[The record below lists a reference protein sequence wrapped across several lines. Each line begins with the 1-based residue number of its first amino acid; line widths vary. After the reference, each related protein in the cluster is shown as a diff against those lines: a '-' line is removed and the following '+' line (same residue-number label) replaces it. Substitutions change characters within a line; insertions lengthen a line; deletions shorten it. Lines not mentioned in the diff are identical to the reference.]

1 VGVKWTLRGVDLD
14 ISGMTGSGLDQKR
27 TSLHLT
33 FLLVSAEYLS
43 STLHQMTKHS
53 AISLTAVFVLSVF
66 LSSCATVLNGR
77 TQHIQI
83 TTDEKIRRVSVDNAL
98 FTDSSERELRGSA
111 AFVVRRSHEPLF
123 IHAQLDSGEK
133 IIRLRPH
140 ISIAFWLNLDYFGL
154 GMLVDMNN
162 PKRYGYNHW
171 NYLALKDTTIVLRR
185 FAPVPKGTMH
195 FSLSPLPSVNLFS
208 LKSPEGQSTLGGPL
222 GLAIGVDYF
231 YQPDR
236 YISFSMGTGTSAFA
250 DQFGNGSYFNTGQ
263 TFFGSIMNNH
273 VIGSFDLGY
282 GLNFSDLIWRKLIV
296 TDIFMVNLAQS
307 VRSAGIGPSFSAQ
320 YRITKSLR
328 LGILYQPTLFSF
340 NSRPAFGY
348 QHYISAGFVWK
359 WRIRR

>member
-1 VGVKWTLRGVDLD
+1 
-14 ISGMTGSGLDQKR
+14 
-27 TSLHLT
+27 
-33 FLLVSAEYLS
+33 
-43 STLHQMTKHS
+43 MTKHS
-53 AISLTAVFVLSVF
+53 AISLTAVFVLPVF
-66 LSSCATVLNGR
+66 LSSCATILNGR
-77 TQHIQI
+77 SQYIQI

-98 FTDSSERELRGSA
+98 FTDSSARELKGSA
-111 AFVVRRSHEPLF
+111 VFLVRRSHEPLF

-140 ISIAFWLNLDYFGL
+140 NSIAFWLNMNYFGL
-154 GMLVDMNN
+154 GMLVDFNN
-162 PKRYGYNHW
+162 PKRYGYSHW

-185 FAPVPKGTMH
+185 FAPVPKGTMY

-208 LKSPEGQSTLGGPL
+208 LKSPEGQSTPGGPL
-222 GLAIGVDYF
+222 GLAVGVDYF

-236 YISFSMGTGTSAFA
+236 YISLSAGTGTSEFV
-250 DQFGNGSYFNTGQ
+250 DHFSNFNAGH

-282 GLNFSDLIWRKLIV
+282 GLSFSELLWQKMIV
-296 TDIFMVNLAQS
+296 TDIFMVSVDRS
-307 VRSAGIGPSFSAQ
+307 VRSAGPGPCFSAQ

-340 NSRPAFGY
+340 NSSPAFGY

>member
-1 VGVKWTLRGVDLD
+1 
-14 ISGMTGSGLDQKR
+14 MTR
-27 TSLHLT
+27 
-33 FLLVSAEYLS
+33 Y
-43 STLHQMTKHS
+43 STL
-53 AISLTAVFVLSVF
+53 SLTAVFVLPVF

-83 TTDEKIRRVSVDNAL
+83 TTDEKIRRVSIDKAL
-98 FTDSSERELRGSA
+98 FTDSIAREPNGSGV
-111 AFVVRRSHEPLF
+111 FLVRRSHEPLF

-133 IIRLRPH
+133 IIRIQPH
-140 ISIAFWLNLDYFGL
+140 NSLAFWLNIDYFGL
-154 GMLVDMNN
+154 GMLVDFNN
-162 PKRYGYNHW
+162 PKRYGYSHW

-185 FAPVPKGTMH
+185 FAPVPKGTMY
-195 FSLSPLPSVNLFS
+195 FSLSVPPSVNLFS

-222 GLAIGVDYF
+222 GLAVGVDYF
-231 YQPDR
+231 YKPDR
-236 YISFSMGTGTSAFA
+236 YISFSVGTGTSEFA
-250 DQFGNGSYFNTGQ
+250 DEFSNFNAGHTL
-263 TFFGSIMNNH
+263 FGSIMNNH

-282 GLNFSDLIWRKLIV
+282 GLSFSELLWSKMKV
-296 TDIFMVNLAQS
+296 TDVYIVSLDRS
-307 VRSAGIGPSFSAQ
+307 VRSAGIGPGFSAQ

>member
-1 VGVKWTLRGVDLD
+1 
-14 ISGMTGSGLDQKR
+14 MTR
-27 TSLHLT
+27 Y
-33 FLLVSAEYLS
+33 SA
-43 STLHQMTKHS
+43 T
-53 AISLTAVFVLSVF
+53 SLTAVFVLPIL

-98 FTDSSERELRGSA
+98 FTDSSARELKGSA
-111 AFVVRRSHEPLF
+111 VFLVRRSHEPLF

-140 ISIAFWLNLDYFGL
+140 NSIAFWLNIDYFGL
-154 GMLVDMNN
+154 GMLVDFNN
-162 PKRYGYNHW
+162 PKRYGYSHW

-185 FAPVPKGTMH
+185 FAPVPKGTMY

-208 LKSPEGQSTLGGPL
+208 LRSPEGQSTPGGPL
-222 GLAIGVDYF
+222 GLAVGVDYF
-231 YQPDR
+231 YKPDH
-236 YISFSMGTGTSAFA
+236 YISFSAGTGTSEFV
-250 DQFGNGSYFNTGQ
+250 DHIGNGYFNTGH
-263 TFFGSIMNNH
+263 TLFGNIMNNH

-282 GLNFSDLIWRKLIV
+282 GLNFSELLWEKMMV
-296 TDIFMVNLAQS
+296 TDIFMVSVDRS

-320 YRITKSLR
+320 YRITPSLR
-328 LGILYQPTLFSF
+328 FSILYQPTLLSF
-340 NSRPAFGY
+340 NSSPAFGY